1 MRIIGITLLSYFVL
15 MVPTIVLA
23 APLTLEQAIAQA
35 KQRNP
40 YLHAL
45 RNEQAI
51 GEQQVTQ
58 ATAAWLPRVD
68 LSGGW
73 TTQKEPQAMTISS
86 VTMETQDKNYRF
98 GSAAVQQTLFD
109 FGRRSARISAMEHL
123 RDGMALTV
131 TDRAQDVALQ
141 VVTSYLGIL
150 QSDAMIASLE
160 REQATV
166 IEHKRIAKALFDA
179 GSVTR
184 NDLLQAEVRL
194 ASVNQRLLTTTV
206 QRETLYLQLA
216 FLTGSTPTERPT
228 LTAPTAPGRELS
240 NLSPDRIKIRP
251 DIKALSQQVA
261 ASDALVREQNR
272 SFYPEL
278 YARLSADYLE
288 NSHLREQTVLGATI
302 GLKFNLFDGFS
313 TSAGKAKAVLESTR
327 AKDQLAALEQQAI
340 LELNTARQE
349 LQVAEQRISVTKVAI
364 SQAQENLRINQNR
377 YQERVGT
384 ASDVLDAQTLLSQTE
399 TDNLQA
405 VYEYQRAI
413 ARVKRAVGEL

>member
-1 MRIIGITLLSYFVL
+1 
-15 MVPTIVLA
+15 
-23 APLTLEQAIAQA
+23 
-35 KQRNP
+35 
-40 YLHAL
+40 
-45 RNEQAI
+45 
-51 GEQQVTQ
+51 
-58 ATAAWLPRVD
+58 
-68 LSGGW
+68 
-73 TTQKEPQAMTISS
+73 
-86 VTMETQDKNYRF
+86 
-98 GSAAVQQTLFD
+98 
-109 FGRRSARISAMEHL
+109 
-123 RDGMALTV
+123 MALTV
-131 TDRAQDVALQ
+131 TDRSQDVALQ

-166 IEHKRIAKALFDA
+166 VEHKRVAKALFDA

-194 ASVNQRLLTTTV
+194 ASVNQRLLATTV

-240 NLSPDRIKIRP
+240 ALSPDRIKIRP